1 MTFHLTED
9 WKPKSLQWPTMS
21 LLSFSLSLC
30 DPTAAANS
38 LQSCPTLCNPIDG
51 LPPGSPRPWDS
62 PGKNTVTPQT
72 ATNQASLSWS
82 MLKLMPIES
91 VMPSN
96 HLILCCPLLFLPSI
110 FSSIRVFSNELAL
123 HFRWPRSWSFS
134 FNPSSEYS
142 GLISLGLTGLI
153 SL

>member
-1 MTFHLTED
+1 
-9 WKPKSLQWPTMS
+9 MS

-38 LQSCPTLCNPIDG
+38 LQWCPTLCNPIGG
-51 LPPGSPRPWDS
+51 LPPGFPRPWDS

-82 MLKLMPIES
+82 VLKLMPIES

-110 FSSIRVFSNELAL
+110 FSSIRVFSKESPL